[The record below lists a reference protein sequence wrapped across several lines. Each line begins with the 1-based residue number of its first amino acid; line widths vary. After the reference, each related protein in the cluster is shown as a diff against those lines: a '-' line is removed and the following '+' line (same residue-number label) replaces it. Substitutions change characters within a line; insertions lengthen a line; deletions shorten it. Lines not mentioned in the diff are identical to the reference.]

1 MTTRINL
8 WLGLIFKFG
17 VLTLA
22 FLTPLFFW
30 SYTTEFYETPKFVLL
45 TIATTLFILLWVTKW
60 VISGR
65 VPFTVSRLDLP
76 FLLLLFAFI
85 LSMFFAVSRPIAIF
99 GNLPRIHG
107 GLVSYALYIVFYF
120 VLAANLKKLAT
131 VKEIIYALLISG
143 VILTIMSLLSYA
155 GINLL
160 SLPWTA
166 GANFTPTGSSFS
178 TAAILILLLPFPIS
192 AILYGSKVSSFD
204 SESKGEELDLPIS
217 SLIGDHATLN
227 EVAVKTVWSIVL
239 CLFTI
244 TLVLIGTLPIYFTAA
259 CVLLLILFVTP
270 PNLIGKNSAYLFIP
284 ILTAALIAFISFV
297 PIGGSKNIF
306 YQKAQTFPRELQLP
320 FNTSWKISVSAF
332 RDSPF
337 WGSGPGSYLND
348 FTLYKPAEFNND
360 AKLWNVRFDQAF
372 NEYLNILATLGAI
385 GLIVIILL
393 TIIAVT
399 AAFKT
404 LSNPRVGSI
413 RLPLAITAISF
424 FIVLAFHTSTLVF
437 WVIGILLIVC
447 FLAVTRES
455 NKEVYLGGESTS
467 ESYGLTSPK
476 INPLPIIIAG
486 IMVLLISWFLYQT
499 IQALVADFHHRQGLK
514 ALSAGN
520 GLVAYNEY
528 IQAEKFNPNIDIYRS
543 NLAQVNF
550 AIANAIAASKGP
562 SEASPSG
569 SLTDQDKKTIQTFLS
584 QAINEGQAA
593 VALNPNSVGNWEILG
608 SIYRQIS
615 GVAQDALQYALDAY
629 GKAIQRDPLNPNL
642 RMAVGGIYLSANS
655 PDLAIRFF
663 TDAAN
668 LKPDSAN
675 AYFNLAI
682 AYNQK
687 GDTYNA
693 ALAAEKTVSLLDP
706 KSEDY
711 KIASDVFSQLKDKY
725 ATEAAKAKAQAEQ
738 QAVEQQGLQN
748 ASRQSS
754 VLQDKN
760 LPKVAIPLP
769 KKENVATPEAIKKPT
784 PTETP

>member
-1 MTTRINL
+1 MTTRINV
-8 WLGLIFKFG
+8 WLSLIFKFG

-45 TIATTLFILLWVTKW
+45 MIATTLFILLWVTKW
-60 VISGR
+60 VISGK
-65 VPFTVSRLDLP
+65 VSFTISRLDLP

-85 LSMFFAVSRPIAIF
+85 LSVFFAASRPVAIF

-131 VKEIIYALLISG
+131 VKEIIYVLLISA
-143 VILTIMSLLSYA
+143 VILAVMSLLSYA

-204 SESKGEELDLPIS
+204 SESKSEELDLPIS
-217 SLIGDHATLN
+217 SLIGDHSTLN
-227 EVAVKTVWSIVL
+227 EISVKTIWSVVL
-239 CLFTI
+239 GLFTI
-244 TLVLIGTLPIYFTAA
+244 TLVLIGTLPVYIAA
-259 CVLLLILFVTP
+259 VCVLLLILFVTP

-284 ILTAALIAFISFV
+284 IITAVLIAFISFV

-306 YQKAQTFPRELQLP
+306 YQGAQSFQREPQLP
-320 FNTSWKISVSAF
+320 FDVSWKISVSAF

-337 WGSGPGSYLND
+337 WGSGPSSYLND
-348 FTLYKPAEFNND
+348 FTLYKPIEFNNT
-360 AKLWNVRFDQAF
+360 KLWNIRFDQAF
-372 NEYLNILATLGAI
+372 NEYLNILATLGVI
-385 GLIVIILL
+385 GLIVIIFL
-393 TIIAVT
+393 TVVAAA

-413 RLPLAITAISF
+413 RLPLAVATISF
-424 FIVLAFHTSTLVF
+424 FIILAFHTSTLTF

-447 FLAVTRES
+447 FLVVTRES
-455 NKEVYLGGESTS
+455 NNNEVYLTGEAHPQSS
-467 ESYGLTSPK
+467 GLTSPK
-476 INPLPIIIAG
+476 TNLLPIIIAL
-486 IMVLLISWFLYQT
+486 IIVLLTSWVLYQT
-499 IQALVADFHHRQGLK
+499 TQALVADFHHRQGLK
-514 ALSAGN
+514 ALAAGQ
-520 GLVAYNEY
+520 GLIAYNEY

-550 AIANAIAASKGP
+550 AIANAIATSKGP
-562 SEASPSG
+562 TEASPAG
-569 SLTDQDKKTIQTFLS
+569 SLTDQDKQNIQTFLS
-584 QAINEGQAA
+584 QAINEGQTAA
-593 VALNPNSVGNWEILG
+593 ALNPNSAGNWEILG

-615 GVAQDALQYALDAY
+615 GVAQDALQYALDSY
-629 GKAIQRDPLNPNL
+629 GRAIQKDPLNPNL

-655 PDLAIRFF
+655 FDMAIRFF
-663 TDAAN
+663 TDAVN

-687 GDTYNA
+687 GDTQNA
-693 ALAAEKTVSLLDP
+693 VLAAEKTVSLLDP

-711 KIASDVFSQLKDKY
+711 KVASDVLSQLKDKF
-725 ATEAAKAKAQAEQ
+725 ATESAKAEAEK
-738 QAVEQQGLQN
+738 QAVEQQNLQN
-748 ASRQSS
+748 TSRQSS
-754 VLQDKN
+754 ALQDKN
-760 LPKVAIPLP
+760 LPKVVSLP
-769 KKENVATPEAIKKPT
+769 KQESVATPAAIKKPT